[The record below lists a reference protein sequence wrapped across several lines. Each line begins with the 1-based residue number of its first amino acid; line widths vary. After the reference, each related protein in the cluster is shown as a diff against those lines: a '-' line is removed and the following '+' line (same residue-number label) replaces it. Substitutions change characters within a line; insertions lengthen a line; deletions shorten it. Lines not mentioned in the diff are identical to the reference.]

1 MPLLFE
7 DIFEIKDIDPQGKKF
22 QKVSRLVCTGDHYEM
37 EMTLDVHSELFPADI
52 NDKFNLAIASSADD
66 GQAEEALFE
75 SYDYVMYGKVFKYL
89 EDSAR
94 SVSVMVSFGGLLM
107 ALKADPR
114 NLALELGSR
123 VFLLM
128 RKLV

>member
-1 MPLLFE
+1 
-7 DIFEIKDIDPQGKKF
+7 
-22 QKVSRLVCTGDHYEM
+22 
-37 EMTLDVHSELFPADI
+37 MTLDVHSELFPADI

-66 GQAEEALFE
+66 EGQAEEALFE